1 MNGPA
6 SKQNLTFETLEKELQ
21 DKLNIKKLSTDIL
34 KILNL
39 YSEKG
44 GYNNAAELIAD
55 ENNFYGIDIVRF
67 GKNIDEMMERKQF
80 TKQSIDQI
88 TVTREIIQNI
98 ITVKNNIFFPI
109 CPIVCVV
116 ANFYITG
123 SHMVFE

>member
-34 KILNL
+34 KTLNL

-80 TKQSIDQI
+80 TKQSIL
-88 TVTREIIQNI
+88 IQFQQTLNQYRKYYEYE
-98 ITVKNNIFFPI
+98 KNFRINETKTTIAP
-109 CPIVCVV
+109 
-116 ANFYITG
+116 
-123 SHMVFE
+123 